1 MTVDGYAENF
11 IELSQQITNL
21 INGVHSH
28 IDGSLSGIQSSIQG
42 SIEGLD
48 NSISGLNDA
57 LSGSVNGLHEHLSN
71 LVIGSNNEPAP
82 LIFTHSLNGAD
93 GSYADGTLVTVVGR
107 DGAFKVLAS
116 RNFYNDS
123 KDSQNMLIY
132 LLERTDLE
140 HKPTMLVADI
150 YVKKVVTL

>member
-71 LVIGSNNEPAP
+71 LVIAPDDDP
-82 LIFTHSLNGAD
+82 LILTQSLNGAD
-93 GSYADGTLVTVVGR
+93 GSYADGTLVAVVGR